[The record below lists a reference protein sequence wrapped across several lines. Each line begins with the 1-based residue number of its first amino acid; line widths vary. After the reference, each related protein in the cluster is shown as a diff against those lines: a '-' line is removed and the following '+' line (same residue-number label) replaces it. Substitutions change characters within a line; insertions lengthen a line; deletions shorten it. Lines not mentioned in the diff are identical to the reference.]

1 MAAKTT
7 NVCLLKPFTGEYY
20 TPENWQYE
28 PKAKNYFA
36 IISPSPKYLFE
47 RSFIKNKTV
56 DDSVIFAKGDFPEGE
71 IVEQKC
77 VHVKGS
83 KSETTFQGFFI
94 IHHQDN
100 GIYGEQISQKEA
112 LEFFNCREALPLP
125 TAQPTNKAK
134 NELRVKLGTV
144 VRSLCGRYNPELI
157 GEVLADIIADL
168 LPPVKSEMM
177 NPQTSSSANV

>member
-1 MAAKTT
+1 MPTKQKL
-7 NVCLLKPFTGEYY
+7 VCLLKPFTGEYLA
-20 TPENWQYE
+20 PENWEYE
-28 PKAKNYFA
+28 PKAKNFFA
-36 IISPSPKYLFE
+36 VISPSPKYLFE
-47 RSFIKNKTV
+47 RSFIKNRII

-94 IHHQDN
+94 IHHQED

-112 LEFFNCREALPLP
+112 LEFFNCRESLP
-125 TAQPTNKAK
+125 QPLTQPNNKAK

-144 VRSLCGRYNPELI
+144 VRTLCGRYNPELI
-157 GEVLADIIADL
+157 GEVLTDIIADL
-168 LPPVKSEMM
+168 LPPVQPETVNNQS
-177 NPQTSSSANV
+177 TSSANI